1 MRKGDIKSFDN
12 NWNNRNETYYNHWTA
27 KEPINQTQFAFFNHW
42 ITFKSIINES
52 KIFNGG
58 KKVLEVG
65 AGRGSASAFFSNNG
79 YQTTLLDS
87 SDKVLNVAKTIFKK
101 NNLHADFIVGNALS
115 LPFNDESFDIVFSI
129 GLLEHF
135 DEVLKPISEQIRVLN
150 KGGIWFGYI
159 VPEMENNVQK
169 DFGWVN
175 EILKTFKNNIIDEI
189 PKESVYRTSYK
200 SSHYKK
206 ILQNLNLKNINGSGI
221 YPVPMISNSIDF
233 PFTLMN
239 ENAERVLV
247 KKFKEIL
254 SERLEKGILNPWLC
268 EEDYGNAILVWGIK

>member
-1 MRKGDIKSFDN
+1 MKKGDIKSFDN

-27 KEPINQTQFAFFNHW
+27 KEPINQTQFAFYNHW

-58 KKVLEVG
+58 EKVLEVG

-101 NNLHADFIVGNALS
+101 NNLHADFVVGNALS
-115 LPFNDESFDIVFSI
+115 LPFNNESFDIVFSI

-159 VPEMENNVQK
+159 VPKMENNVQK
-169 DFGWVN
+169 EFGWFN
-175 EILKTFKNNIIDEI
+175 EILKTFKNDMIDEV

-200 SSHYKK
+200 SYYYKK
-206 ILQNLNLKNINGSGI
+206 ILENLNIKNINASGI
-221 YPVPMISNSIDF
+221 YSVPMISNSIDF

-239 ENAERVLV
+239 EKAERVLV
-247 KKFKEIL
+247 EKFKEIF
-254 SERLEKGILNPWLC
+254 SQRLEKGILNPWLC

>member
-1 MRKGDIKSFDN
+1 MKRGDIKSFNN

-27 KEPINQTQFAFFNHW
+27 KEPINQTQFAFYNHW

-79 YQTTLLDS
+79 YQTTLLDT
-87 SDKVLNVAKTIFKK
+87 SDKVLNVAKKIFK
-101 NNLHADFIVGNALS
+101 NNGLHADFIVGNALS

-169 DFGWVN
+169 EFGWIN
-175 EILKTFKNNIIDEI
+175 QILKTFKNDIIEEI
-189 PKESVYRTSYK
+189 PKESVYRTSYNLNY
-200 SSHYKK
+200 YKK
-206 ILQNLNLKNINGSGI
+206 ILQSLNIKNINGSGI

-239 ENAERVLV
+239 EKAERVLV
-247 KKFKEIL
+247 KKFKEVL
-254 SERLEKGILNPWLC
+254 SQRLEKGILNPWLC
-268 EEDYGNAILVWGIK
+268 EEDYGNAILLWGIK